1 MKATQTKIVSA
12 SGAMKR
18 RSPWKVSLTWESTN
32 STTSST
38 KACALD
44 GTPEVALRACVH
56 IRKEASRPSASAIT
70 HESKWMVPNANSF
83 VLWVRWWTM

>member
-1 MKATQTKIVSA
+1 MKNTQTKMVSA

-44 GTPEVALRACVH
+44 GTPAVALRACVH
-56 IRKEASRPSASAIT
+56 SRKQPSRPSNSATI
-70 HESKWMVPNANSF
+70 HESKWSF
-83 VLWVRWWTM
+83 WPPT

>member
-1 MKATQTKIVSA
+1 MKNTQTKMVRA

-38 KACALD
+38 KACGLD
-44 GTPEVALRACVH
+44 GTPEVALRAWVH
-56 IRKEASRPSASAIT
+56 SRKQPSRPSSNATA
-70 HESKWMVPNANSF
+70 HESRWSF
-83 VLWVRWWTM
+83 CPAT